1 MTVLDF
7 VRLTRASL
15 RTLLVMV
22 TLGLLLAFVWTIR
35 QPVVYTATAD
45 GVVVA
50 DNGSSVSDASTATQA
65 AATKASAYAQQMRSI
80 DLVTG
85 VKEQLG
91 LPDSVGALTGRISAV
106 NVEGSATVTVAATGS
121 TPQDAHDLAVGTIT
135 HAADYFVEFDASARP
150 DGAAPNTSI
159 RLVPQPSADLPTSPS
174 SPNYLRNLGLG
185 AIAGLLLGY
194 AVALLRKQVD
204 SRVRTVDEIEGLVGS
219 SVLTVVPESAELDR
233 VQSAGLIASQTGAPA
248 EALRQLR
255 TNLRFVDVDRP
266 PRSIVLSSANAGEGK
281 SVVTANLAAVLA
293 AAGQPTV
300 LVDADLRRPMV
311 ASLFDLD
318 PAVGLTQV
326 LAGDVRLDDAIQET
340 GVEGL
345 HVITAGR
352 IPPNPSEL
360 LGSQKMQQLVADLV
374 ERGHLVLIDAPPLL
388 PVTDAG
394 LLSGTVD
401 GTILVLSVGR
411 TYKEQAR
418 LAAKILDQVGG
429 HLLGTVLNR
438 APLKGIGAVVYGYG
452 YGHGSYSQDYYAA
465 YGGESAEPKRRASRK
480 ARKAG

>member
-22 TLGLLLAFVWTIR
+22 SLGLALSFVWTLR

-50 DNGSSVSDASTATQA
+50 DSGSTVSDASTAAQA

-80 DLVTG
+80 DLIEG
-85 VKEQLG
+85 VREQLG
-91 LPDSVGALTGRISAV
+91 VADSVGALTGRISAV
-106 NVEGSATVTVAATGS
+106 NVEGSPNVTVAATGS
-121 TPQDAHDLAVGTIT
+121 TPQEAHDLAVATIT
-135 HAADYFVEFDASARP
+135 YAADYFVEFDSIARP
-150 DGAAPNTSI
+150 QGSAPNTSI
-159 RLVPQPSADLPTSPS
+159 RLVPQPTADLPGAPS
-174 SPNYLRNLGLG
+174 SPNYVRNLGIG

-204 SRVRTVDEIEGLVGS
+204 SRVRTVDEIEGLVGA
-219 SVLTVVPESAELDR
+219 SVLTVVPESPELDR
-233 VQSAGLIASQTGAPA
+233 VQADGLIASQTGAPA

-281 SVVTANLAAVLA
+281 SVVTANLASVLA

-311 ASLFDLD
+311 ASIFDLD
-318 PAVGLTQV
+318 PAIGLTQV
-326 LAGDVRLDDAIQET
+326 LAGDVRLDDAVQET
-340 GVEGL
+340 GVDNL
-345 HVITAGR
+345 QVITAGR

-374 ERGHLVLIDAPPLL
+374 DRGHLVLIDAPPLL

-465 YGGESAEPKRRASRK
+465 YGAEPEKKRRASRK
-480 ARKAG
+480 ERRVG